1 MTDKIVV
8 FSTCASEQD
17 ADKLA
22 RELVESRVAAC
33 VNIVA
38 GVRSVYRWHGA
49 VESAGEWL
57 LIIKSSR
64 ERFGELRATLE
75 KKHSYEVPEVLA
87 VPVVDGAA
95 NYLNWLEAQ
104 LGT

>member
-75 KKHSYEVPEVLA
+75 KKTFL
-87 VPVVDGAA
+87 
-95 NYLNWLEAQ
+95 
-104 LGT
+104 